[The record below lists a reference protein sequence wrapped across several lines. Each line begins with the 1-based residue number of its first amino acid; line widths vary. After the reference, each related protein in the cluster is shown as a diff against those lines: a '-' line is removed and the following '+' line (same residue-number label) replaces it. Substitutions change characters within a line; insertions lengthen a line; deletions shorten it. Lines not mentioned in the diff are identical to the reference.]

1 MGAGCR
7 QQQKTPAEAEEWA
20 ESPNF
25 LSSPSSGVCDYPSML
40 GLTKILPSGGERL
53 TRVVYRHPKTA
64 SFMNNLANR
73 WCSGTMFNKIP
84 SAAVAFAKLKQER
97 RVGNAEPEPVT
108 AAASR
113 CQTELKPVET
123 NAKQVSCSIWPSVE
137 KQCGE
142 VKRRVDPTS
151 VFIHPLHPLQKLF
164 HTQVAIKSF
173 ARLKDALLSNYIIHR
188 RVPSL
193 RRSLH

>member
-7 QQQKTPAEAEEWA
+7 QQQETPAEAEEWA

-25 LSSPSSGVCDYPSML
+25 LSSPSSGVCDYRNML
-40 GLTKILPSGGERL
+40 GLTKILSSGGERL

-64 SFMNNLANR
+64 NFMNNLANR

-84 SAAVAFAKLKQER
+84 SAAVAFANLKR
-97 RVGNAEPEPVT
+97 AASGNAEPEPVT

-113 CQTELKPVET
+113 YQTELKPVET

-142 VKRRVDPTS
+142 VKRRVDPTL
-151 VFIHPLHPLQKLF
+151 VFKHPLHPLQKLF
-164 HTQVAIKSF
+164 HTQVAIK
-173 ARLKDALLSNYIIHR
+173 
-188 RVPSL
+188 
-193 RRSLH
+193 

>member
-84 SAAVAFAKLKQER
+84 SVAVAFAKLEQER

-113 CQTELKPVET
+113 YQTELKPVET
-123 NAKQVSCSIWPSVE
+123 NAKQVSCSM
-137 KQCGE
+137 CGE

-151 VFIHPLHPLQKLF
+151 VFMHPLHPLQKLF

-173 ARLKDALLSNYIIHR
+173 ARLKDALLSNYIIPG